1 MASFL
6 AQLFAGAY
14 DLKVMGELGQA
25 AEQLAAL
32 RPQVVICSAVTLDPA
47 MTGVIRHI
55 RRSRHMAQVPVI
67 LLTSASRSG
76 MKIEGLESEVDIC
89 LAFPFDIA
97 HLRNVVGQL
106 LRRYESLKDYGRSAY
121 SAFDLAQGHLLHKE
135 DKVFLDRMLEIIH
148 GNILDTSLSTQ
159 FIADRMG
166 MSLPNFYRRLG
177 GVTDR
182 TPASIIREY
191 RLGLAEQLLVTTR
204 LSIDEIIYKSGFSNR
219 STFFRGFVLRFG
231 CTPKV
236 YREQKVSEAMETDAG
251 PGTEAGVEAE
261 TT

>member
-1 MASFL
+1 
-6 AQLFAGAY
+6 
-14 DLKVMGELGQA
+14 
-25 AEQLAAL
+25 
-32 RPQVVICSAVTLDPA
+32 
-47 MTGVIRHI
+47 
-55 RRSRHMAQVPVI
+55 
-67 LLTSASRSG
+67 
-76 MKIEGLESEVDIC
+76 
-89 LAFPFDIA
+89 
-97 HLRNVVGQL
+97 
-106 LRRYESLKDYGRSAY
+106 
-121 SAFDLAQGHLLHKE
+121 
-135 DKVFLDRMLEIIH
+135 
-148 GNILDTSLSTQ
+148 
-159 FIADRMG
+159 

-182 TPASIIREY
+182 TPACIIREY

-236 YREQKVSEAMETDAG
+236 YRELKVSEAMETDAG

>member
-1 MASFL
+1 
-6 AQLFAGAY
+6 
-14 DLKVMGELGQA
+14 
-25 AEQLAAL
+25 
-32 RPQVVICSAVTLDPA
+32 
-47 MTGVIRHI
+47 
-55 RRSRHMAQVPVI
+55 MAQVPVI

-106 LRRYESLKDYGRSAY
+106 LRRYESLKDYSRSAY

-182 TPASIIREY
+182 TPACIIREY

-251 PGTEAGVEAE
+251 PGTEAGGEAE

>member
-1 MASFL
+1 M
-6 AQLFAGAY
+6 
-14 DLKVMGELGQA
+14 
-25 AEQLAAL
+25 
-32 RPQVVICSAVTLDPA
+32 
-47 MTGVIRHI
+47 
-55 RRSRHMAQVPVI
+55 
-67 LLTSASRSG
+67 
-76 MKIEGLESEVDIC
+76 
-89 LAFPFDIA
+89 
-97 HLRNVVGQL
+97 GQL

-182 TPASIIREY
+182 TPACIIREY

-236 YREQKVSEAMETDAG
+236 YREQKVREAMETDAG

>member
-1 MASFL
+1 M
-6 AQLFAGAY
+6 
-14 DLKVMGELGQA
+14 
-25 AEQLAAL
+25 
-32 RPQVVICSAVTLDPA
+32 
-47 MTGVIRHI
+47 
-55 RRSRHMAQVPVI
+55 
-67 LLTSASRSG
+67 
-76 MKIEGLESEVDIC
+76 DIC

-166 MSLPNFYRRLG
+166 

-182 TPASIIREY
+182 TPACIIREY

>member
-182 TPASIIREY
+182 TPACIIREY
-191 RLGLAEQLLVTTR
+191 RLGRTAAGDHPAVDRRDHLQIGFLESQYFLPGVRAPFRMYAEGVPR
-204 LSIDEIIYKSGFSNR
+204 
-219 STFFRGFVLRFG
+219 
-231 CTPKV
+231 
-236 YREQKVSEAMETDAG
+236 
-251 PGTEAGVEAE
+251 TESQ
-261 TT
+261 

>member
-14 DLKVMGELGQA
+14 DLKGMGELGQA
-25 AEQLAAL
+25 AEQLGTL

-121 SAFDLAQGHLLHKE
+121 SAFALAQGHLLHKE
-135 DKVFLDRMLEIIH
+135 DKVILDRMLELIH

-166 MSLPNFYRRLG
+166 MRLPNFYRRLG
-177 GVTDR
+177 CVSVI
-182 TPASIIREY
+182 TPAWGGREY

-236 YREQKVSEAMETDAG
+236 
-251 PGTEAGVEAE
+251 
-261 TT
+261 

>member
-1 MASFL
+1 MLVVCEDPDMASFL

-25 AEQLAAL
+25 AEQLGTL

-97 HLRNVVGQL
+97 HLRNVVGLL
-106 LRRYESLKDYGRSAY
+106 LRRYES
-121 SAFDLAQGHLLHKE
+121 
-135 DKVFLDRMLEIIH
+135 
-148 GNILDTSLSTQ
+148 
-159 FIADRMG
+159 
-166 MSLPNFYRRLG
+166 
-177 GVTDR
+177 
-182 TPASIIREY
+182 
-191 RLGLAEQLLVTTR
+191 
-204 LSIDEIIYKSGFSNR
+204 
-219 STFFRGFVLRFG
+219 
-231 CTPKV
+231 
-236 YREQKVSEAMETDAG
+236 
-251 PGTEAGVEAE
+251 
-261 TT
+261 